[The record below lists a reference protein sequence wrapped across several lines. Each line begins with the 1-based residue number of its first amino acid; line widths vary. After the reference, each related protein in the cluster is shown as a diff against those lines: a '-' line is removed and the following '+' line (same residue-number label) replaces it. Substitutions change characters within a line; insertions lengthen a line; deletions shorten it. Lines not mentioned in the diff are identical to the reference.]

1 MIVAD
6 PARLLLRTLRRSAA
20 AANCVVALS
29 HEAETRW
36 SSATFVGGQHRVAV
50 MGDAIDGWLVAL
62 PEADL
67 PMNGCFVA
75 SCAVERTATGA
86 LLTVLVLEE

>member
-6 PARLLLRTLRRSAA
+6 PARLLLRAIRRSAA
-20 AANCVVALS
+20 AAGCAVTLM
-29 HEAETRW
+29 HEAETPW
-36 SSATFVGGQHRVAV
+36 SSATFVGSQHRVAV
-50 MGDAIDGWLVAL
+50 VGDALDSWLVAL

-75 SCAVERTATGA
+75 SCVVERTVTGA